1 MIPGNRPRHAT
12 LATTLLAG
20 VTLCACDRDVEPPR
34 EPPGPRAEG
43 PAVDPAVLANDPV
56 VASFRTEAARYVA
69 IAAELAPLEAALAA
83 RTISDEDTT
92 RWRELDAERSR
103 ERSRLNR
110 LMYAESVTAEQ
121 RAAMW
126 WVLRGDA
133 PTTGE

>member
-1 MIPGNRPRHAT
+1 MIPGIRTRPAIV
-12 LATTLLAG
+12 ATTLLGG
-20 VTLCACDRDVEPPR
+20 VLLSACDRAEEPTR

-43 PAVDPAVLANDPV
+43 PTVDPAVLENDPV
-56 VASFRTEAARYVA
+56 VAAFRAEAARYVA
-69 IAAELAPLEAALAA
+69 IAAELAPLETALGSG
-83 RTISDEDTT
+83 TISEEDTA
-92 RWRELDAERSR
+92 RWRELDAERNR